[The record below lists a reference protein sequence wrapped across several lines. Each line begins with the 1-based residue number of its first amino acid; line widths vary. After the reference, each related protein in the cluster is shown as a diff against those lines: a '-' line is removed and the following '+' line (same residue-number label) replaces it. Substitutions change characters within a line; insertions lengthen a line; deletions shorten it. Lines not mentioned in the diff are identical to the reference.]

1 MNDTEKITR
10 EHLESKFQAFQ
21 HELQG
26 KVADKKS
33 ALRTIAAVAGFV
45 VVMLSYATGRRG
57 GRKRR
62 SVVEIRRG

>member
-1 MNDTEKITR
+1 MSNDEKITR
-10 EHLESKFQAFQ
+10 DELEGKFQALQ
-21 HELQG
+21 DELQS

-33 ALRTIAAVAGFV
+33 AIATALTIGGSV
-45 VVMLSYATGRRG
+45 VVILAYLLGRRR

>member
-1 MNDTEKITR
+1 MSNDEKITR
-10 EHLESKFQAFQ
+10 DELEDKFQALQ
-21 HELQG
+21 DELQS

-33 ALRTIAAVAGFV
+33 AIATALTIGGSV
-45 VVMLSYATGRRG
+45 VVILAYLLGRRR